1 SSDAYGGSKK
11 GRILLGLER
20 PWLILPSCWAHQF
33 QLILGDYLKV
43 NDVAASIAEDATAP
57 IGWINN
63 HGKVRKIFDE
73 SQSIISMDR
82 AGRII
87 ILAYL
92 VANITRWTTH
102 FVAFCRLFALRQS
115 LQLAFLQK
123 RSALRVLP
131 PRLVRLHTER
141 FCALIQDTTFWNGLE
156 TVLGDLEP
164 VCLGTNINQKDS
176 TRLDQVLL
184 TIAGISLRFSDHPEP
199 EVRTKML
206 IRLEKR
212 WKDCDQAV
220 FILALILNPFEKLS
234 CFGPNA
240 DLNQFVCLDLIIKVC
255 ISPVSR
261 VYLC

>member
-1 SSDAYGGSKK
+1 M
-11 GRILLGLER
+11 
-20 PWLILPSCWAHQF
+20 
-33 QLILGDYLKV
+33 
-43 NDVAASIAEDATAP
+43 IAEDATAL

-63 HGKVRKIFDE
+63 NSKVRKIFD
-73 SQSIISMDR
+73 
-82 AGRII
+82 
-87 ILAYL
+87 
-92 VANITRWTTH
+92 
-102 FVAFCRLFALRQS
+102 VAFCRLFALRQS
-115 LQLAFLQK
+115 LQLAVLQK
-123 RSALRVLP
+123 RSAIIAAEVGAATSTEA
-131 PRLVRLHTER
+131 VRLKEDAER
-141 FCALIQDTTFWNGLE
+141 FCALIEDTTFWNGLE

-184 TIAGISLRFSDHPEP
+184 TIAGIFLRFSDHPEP

-240 DLNQFVCLDLIIKVC
+240 DLNQFVCLDLIIKVR